1 MALHGICR
9 STWIAAAHGAPQP
22 AGHRGRGV
30 DRDLLD
36 VRAVRA
42 VDRSARPLLHRSAFT
57 VDGAVVRALVWHGR
71 VGPRHSVARDFR
83 GTRFDAGGELRGGS
97 VADAGADLRIDCRI
111 LWRLCGPLSE
121 RDRDERVYVVPWDT
135 AGDCIRGVSRTGAV
149 QPGAGALDWRMGGLC
164 SIGARPSAGG
174 EGAGIRRGGPR
185 TGRERLADYR
195 AAHPAKHY
203 STGHRAGGDWNGGSD
218 PGGSDHELSRAGR
231 AASDGD
237 VGSNAQRRA
246 LVLVRRA
253 TPSTV
258 PGRGSNVGGVVVQ
271 FHRRWA
277 AGLP

>member
-83 GTRFDAGGELRGGS
+83 STRFDAGGELRGGS

-111 LWRLCGPLSE
+111 LWRLYRPLSQ
-121 RDRDERVYVVPWDT
+121 RGCDECVHVFPWDP
-135 AGDCIRGVSRTGAV
+135 AGDRVCGVSWSGIV

-164 SIGARPSAGG
+164 PIGTRTSPGG
-174 EGAGIRRGGPR
+174 ER
-185 TGRERLADYR
+185 
-195 AAHPAKHY
+195 
-203 STGHRAGGDWNGGSD
+203 
-218 PGGSDHELSRAGR
+218 
-231 AASDGD
+231 
-237 VGSNAQRRA
+237 
-246 LVLVRRA
+246 
-253 TPSTV
+253 
-258 PGRGSNVGGVVVQ
+258 
-271 FHRRWA
+271 
-277 AGLP
+277 